1 MRELHRE
8 AVRSTHSW
16 AGSWISM
23 LTENCGT
30 GEATDSS
37 APWSGLNKPNTAGEK
52 RTAEEQKFG
61 FNQFGIKK

>member
-1 MRELHRE
+1 
-8 AVRSTHSW
+8 
-16 AGSWISM
+16 M